1 MPAVQPIPQNTPDPA
16 KEEAASVL
24 GKHNNSTNARTRN
37 PASWNPPTRR
47 GSIAGEASGR
57 RVK

>member
-16 KEEAASVL
+16 KQEAAELL
-24 GKHNNSTNARTRN
+24 GKHNSATNARTRN
-37 PASWNPPTRR
+37 PAAWNPPTRR
-47 GSIAGEASGR
+47 GTVSGEASGR